1 MAGQT
6 LVPQQLILTS
16 PHISRLSRPHPKT
29 IHHIKQDVKLKYKK
43 HDRMETILYNISS
56 IHNIQQYN
64 LKIKPKEECSSGK
77 VPLEVSKYPC
87 SDIQLYT

>member
-1 MAGQT
+1 
-6 LVPQQLILTS
+6 
-16 PHISRLSRPHPKT
+16 
-29 IHHIKQDVKLKYKK
+29 
-43 HDRMETILYNISS
+43 METILYNISS

-87 SDIQLYT
+87 SDIQLYTWNIYLQWEVSSACGLTLKKK